1 MSHLFDL
8 LLVCLSDGLMYSLLA
23 IGYYITYTVLDF
35 PDLTVEGTV
44 VTGGVCYA
52 ILASAGLNPW
62 LSMLAAFLAGCLGG
76 CVTGLLHVKLK
87 IRALLCGIL
96 VSTGLISINLVTSM
110 VGTGGNFS
118 GIGGMSTIS
127 CRNTIFP
134 RFLPENIRKVVMF
147 LVVVVIVKLLVD
159 FYLKT
164 KSGMLLIA
172 TGNNERFSSMLAKDP
187 GNSKILGLV
196 IGNGFA
202 GLAGSLIVQSRQN
215 ATQTMGA
222 GMVVIGLAAVIIGM
236 SVFGRVKFMKPTT
249 KVILGSVIYQ
259 LCLAV
264 ATALGV
270 PSAYNKI
277 IMAVLFTIALVFSR
291 HADRRKRGAVL

>member
-1 MSHLFDL
+1 MSSLLDL

-23 IGYYITYTVLDF
+23 IGYYITYTILDF

-52 ILASAGLNPW
+52 LLANAGLSPW
-62 LSMLAAFLAGCLGG
+62 LAMLVAFAAGCLGG

-96 VSTGLISINLVTSM
+96 VSTGLISINLVASM
-110 VGTGGNFS
+110 VGTGGGFN
-118 GIGGMSTIS
+118 GIGGMTTIS
-127 CRNTIFP
+127 SRNTIFI
-134 RFLPENIRKVVMF
+134 RAIPENFRKVVMF
-147 LVVVVIVKLLVD
+147 LLVVIIVKLLID

-164 KSGMLLIA
+164 KSGMLLVA

-187 GNSKILGLV
+187 GNSKILGLA
-196 IGNGFA
+196 IGNGLA
-202 GLAGSLIVQSRQN
+202 ALAGSLIVQNRQN

-222 GMVVIGLAAVIIGM
+222 GMVVIGLAAVIIGT
-236 SVFGRVKFMKPTT
+236 SVFAHVGFMKPTT

-259 LCLAV
+259 LCLAI

-270 PSAYNKI
+270 PSAYNKV
-277 IMAVLFTIALVFSR
+277 IMAVLFTVALVFSHR
-291 HADRRKRGAVL
+291 IDKKGGALK